1 MTLYRK
7 IKKRISKISK
17 KAENLTPSDR
27 IELAYY
33 KHSAK
38 QKVSY
43 DEYVLMLSTGDELS
57 FEYKDAIYENV
68 LGEDPGSVYFCK
80 ITYKGDIVVK
90 QECEMYENINEMLNK
105 VRICGKTIKDIW
117 NDVIF

>member
-1 MTLYRK
+1 MMVDKYCEGCGVKLQ
-7 IKKRISKISK
+7 
-17 KAENLTPSDR
+17 D
-27 IELAYY
+27 
-33 KHSAK
+33 
-38 QKVSY
+38 
-43 DEYVLMLSTGDELS
+43 
-57 FEYKDAIYENV
+57 ENV

-80 ITYKGDIVVK
+80 TTYKGNIVVK